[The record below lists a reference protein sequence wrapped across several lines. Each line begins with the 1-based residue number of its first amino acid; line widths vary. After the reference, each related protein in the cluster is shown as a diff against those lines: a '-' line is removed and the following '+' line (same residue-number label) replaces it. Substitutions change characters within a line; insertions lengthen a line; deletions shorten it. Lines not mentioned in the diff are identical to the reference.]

1 MLKAVTVKEAQI
13 NRLKVEIGTADAI
26 MTGAGA
32 GLYRCLIYLYR
43 KLVSSILFGF

>member
-13 NRLKVEIGTADAI
+13 DRLKAEIGTADAI
-26 MTGAGA
+26 MTGA